1 MPYPPPNS
9 LQRFLTI
16 SNARI
21 IYSHE
26 GAARRNQDVLAT
38 DGVMNVFPNQSPD
51 KTRQIGVQLLLQHR
65 RNKPPSFNLI
75 LAKRRI
81 YLSAKVFRFFLLGD
95 AKSKSQSV

>member
-26 GAARRNQDVLAT
+26 GAVRRNQDVLAT

-51 KTRQIGVQLLLQHR
+51 KNPANR
-65 RNKPPSFNLI
+65 S
-75 LAKRRI
+75 
-81 YLSAKVFRFFLLGD
+81 
-95 AKSKSQSV
+95 SVAAPAPQE